1 MYVNTKKDLFLGTHK
16 FDILELDKTELLE
29 RMTKCLTED
38 IDLEELTDGESTV
51 DEILTADSEQEQ
63 AEAIVLAL
71 KSLMENRCINES
83 EMTTA
88 LATDPHV
95 DGSELVSLSEADD
108 WCEIVELEGGI
119 TYIKVLSNNKDGAI
133 ADVYVM
139 LYIGADKKIHDY
151 VPTYGNTVFAG
162 TDFQL
167 GGAEGNDD
175 DAWEELMDEAHCNV
189 DPDDYENYV
198 KAAWDAYNNKFGTE
212 PSPADDEKD
221 EECEVALELN
231 EDYIQEDIRS
241 NAVVIQA

>member
-29 RMTKCLTED
+29 RMTRCLVED
-38 IDLEELTDGESTV
+38 IDLEELTDGETTV

-63 AEAIVLAL
+63 AEAIACAV
-71 KSLMENRCINES
+71 KSLMENRCIHKS
-83 EMTTA
+83 AMTAA
-88 LATDPHV
+88 LATDLHV

-119 TYIKVLSNNKDGAI
+119 TYIKVLSNNEDGAI

-139 LYIGADKKIHDY
+139 LYIGADKKIHGY
-151 VPTYGNTVFAG
+151 VPTYGNAVFAG

-167 GGAEGNDD
+167 GGTEGNDD